1 MKSEKE
7 YKNELTELE
16 FQVTREK
23 GTEPAFSGCYW
34 KHFEIGVYVCK
45 CCKTNLFSSQDKFES
60 GSGWPSYS
68 KEISNDVIKEQI
80 DLNHGMERVEIMC
93 VKCDAHLGHVFTDGP
108 EPTGLRYCVN
118 SVSLDFIPNNYI
130 NESNS

>member
-16 FQVTREK
+16 FQVTRKK

-34 KHFEIGVYVCK
+34 RHFEIGVYVCK
-45 CCKTNLFSSQDKFES
+45 CCKTNLFSSQDKYES
-60 GSGWPSYS
+60 GSGWPSFS

-93 VKCDAHLGHVFTDGP
+93 KKCDAHLGHVFTDGP

-130 NESNS
+130 NESSS

>member
-60 GSGWPSYS
+60 ASGWPSYS